1 MLTVQFSLTLVQT
14 TPLSAAITEEEED
27 ADVDDEEEEEEEEE
41 EDADD
46 DDDDESLI
54 IISSISNLSSALDR
68 GIFCIAVITSALRSN
83 CIFMKVS
90 Y

>member
-14 TPLSAAITEEEED
+14 TPLPAAITEEEED

-41 EDADD
+41 EDAD

-90 Y
+90 N

>member
-14 TPLSAAITEEEED
+14 IPLSAAITEEEED
-27 ADVDDEEEEEEEEE
+27 EDVDDEEEEEEEEE
-41 EDADD
+41 EDAD

-90 Y
+90 N